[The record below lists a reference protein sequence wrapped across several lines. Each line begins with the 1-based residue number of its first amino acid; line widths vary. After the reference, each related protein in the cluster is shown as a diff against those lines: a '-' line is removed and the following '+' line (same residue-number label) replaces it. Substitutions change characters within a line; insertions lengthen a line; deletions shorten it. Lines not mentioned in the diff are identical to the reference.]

1 MMQITFVH
9 ARCHGIDWSAAGTK
23 SNPVLITGRSPT
35 VGVANALNGEI
46 PIRLTGIPIRVAE
59 GSTVKVVVGCIRH
72 VAVRIH
78 HHTFPVGPRR
88 ICRYQVLM
96 HFITKRIVKK
106 WLTVAR
112 SH

>member
-1 MMQITFVH
+1 M
-9 ARCHGIDWSAAGTK
+9 S
-23 SNPVLITGRSPT
+23 
-35 VGVANALNGEI
+35 VAIALNRKI

-78 HHTFPVGPRR
+78 YHTFPVGPRR

-96 HFITKRIVKK
+96 HFISEGTVKK

-112 SH
+112 SHQTATLACL